1 MGNMKMRISL
11 NIALGIAICTAFS
24 GCRTADDQ
32 IKQDAV
38 IQGNEGANAGS
49 RVQKERESEM
59 ENDLSVRQR
68 IYQSVVGTYSGTERV
83 TGNMKVTYTLKV
95 SATVQP
101 YRGSRVRTETEIA
114 TDLARLALRAE
125 LKGDAGAGAQYAC
138 LFSSVPF
145 EEQIGEFA
153 LGAPNCMISAEI
165 RIGDK
170 VTLGI
175 PSDSDSISARLAEQI
190 LDGKL
195 NSIPVL
201 YFSAVST
208 MNGRTF
214 SSVLRKISG
223 RH

>member
-1 MGNMKMRISL
+1 MKYQSVTL
-11 NIALGIAICTAFS
+11 TALMIIFGILT

-38 IQGNEGANAGS
+38 IQGNESANAGS

-59 ENDLSVRQR
+59 EKDLSVRQR
-68 IYQSVVGTYSGTERV
+68 IYQSVVGTYSGTERLA
-83 TGNMKVTYTLKV
+83 GNMTVTYTLKV

-114 TDLARLALRAE
+114 TDLAKLALRAE

-138 LFSSVPF
+138 VFSAVPF

-153 LGAPNCMISAEI
+153 LGAPNCAISAEI

-170 VTLGI
+170 DTLGI

-195 NSIPVL
+195 DSVPVL

-208 MNGRTF
+208 MNGRNF
-214 SSVLRKISG
+214 ASVLRKISG